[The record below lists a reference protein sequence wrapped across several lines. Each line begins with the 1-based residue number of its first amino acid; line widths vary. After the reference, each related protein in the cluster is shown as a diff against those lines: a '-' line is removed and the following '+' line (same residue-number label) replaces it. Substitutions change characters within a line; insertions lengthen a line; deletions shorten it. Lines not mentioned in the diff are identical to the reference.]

1 MAGNI
6 QENTEHIQSCAKFT
20 YQAAVT
26 FSILQMLKLGL
37 REATP
42 RHTINK
48 RYKWELE
55 PWSLNLQSWASF
67 HSLI

>member
-1 MAGNI
+1 MARNI
-6 QENTEHIQSCAKFT
+6 QDNTEHIQSWAKFT

-26 FSILQMLKLGL
+26 LSILQMVKLGL

-42 RHTINK
+42 RHTVNK

-55 PWSLNLQSWASF
+55 AWSLNLQSWACF